1 MLFTWRVEKVFPS
14 QTWHKPIK
22 PFLVSSFPL
31 LWRISVTFM
40 LRPSLPQSWLAKIGE
55 VGYGASWARWALCV
69 LVIISE
75 TQIPTEMDWLQQ
87 ILFGFEWWGWCIK
100 KLQKLHGK
108 LEFGFTVEIHVSH
121 FESRCIWGANAL
133 PFLVMH
139 LVVGISVDETFT
151 GINEAAMSP
160 KTNWSFEVVFVIAP
174 QKRRQGIDIDG
185 SIPAGFFLSIFLL
198 AIQASLL
205 YLGWSVFHFR
215 IFTFCQ
221 FINMK
226 ISPQWFSISRIHNND
241 LDQRHRFLWVSSST
255 CNLGLWK
262 FTHANRCQ
270 LASETWGYRSDYSD
284 NFYMNQD
291 AEWHASSVLHFALLT
306 AIRWFSTSTTS
317 MIVVPCCFYV
327 SQI

>member
-1 MLFTWRVEKVFPS
+1 MHLRGQCP
-14 QTWHKPIK
+14 
-22 PFLVSSFPL
+22 SFPGDAL
-31 LWRISVTFM
+31 GCWHLSGWNFHRHHIS
-40 LRPSLPQSWLAKIGE
+40 
-55 VGYGASWARWALCV
+55 
-69 LVIISE
+69 
-75 TQIPTEMDWLQQ
+75 
-87 ILFGFEWWGWCIK
+87 
-100 KLQKLHGK
+100 
-108 LEFGFTVEIHVSH
+108 HV
-121 FESRCIWGANAL
+121 A
-133 PFLVMH
+133 
-139 LVVGISVDETFT
+139 
-151 GINEAAMSP
+151 P
-160 KTNWSFEVVFVIAP
+160 KNWSFEVVFVIAP

-221 FINMK
+221 VINMK
-226 ISPQWFSISRIHNND
+226 ISPQWLLVSRIHNND

-317 MIVVPCCFYV
+317 IYKYDCCSMLFLC
-327 SQI
+327 IPNLGTERTW

>member
-1 MLFTWRVEKVFPS
+1 MTSREGFSFT
-14 QTWHKPIK
+14 QTWHKPINLSWF
-22 PFLVSSFPL
+22 PVSRYSEG
-31 LWRISVTFM
+31 SAS
-40 LRPSLPQSWLAKIGE
+40 PSCCDHPYPSHGSPRLAK
-55 VGYGASWARWALCV
+55 WAMAPRGRDGLYVFW
-69 LVIISE
+69 SN
-75 TQIPTEMDWLQQ
+75 QRDSKIPTEMDWLQQ
-87 ILFGFEWWGWCIK
+87 ILFGFEWWGWCRK
-100 KLQKLHGK
+100 KLQKLQKLHGK
-108 LEFGFTVEIHVSH
+108 LEFEFTVEIHVSH

-151 GINEAAMSP
+151 GVA

-226 ISPQWFSISRIHNND
+226 ISPQW
-241 LDQRHRFLWVSSST
+241 L
-255 CNLGLWK
+255 
-262 FTHANRCQ
+262 
-270 LASETWGYRSDYSD
+270 
-284 NFYMNQD
+284 
-291 AEWHASSVLHFALLT
+291 
-306 AIRWFSTSTTS
+306 
-317 MIVVPCCFYV
+317 
-327 SQI
+327 